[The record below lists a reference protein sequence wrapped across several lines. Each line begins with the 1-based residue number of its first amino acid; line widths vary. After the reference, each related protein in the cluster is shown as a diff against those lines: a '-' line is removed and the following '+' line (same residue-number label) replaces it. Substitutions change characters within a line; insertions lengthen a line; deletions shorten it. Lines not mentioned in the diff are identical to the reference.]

1 MMSDVSRL
9 NKQLNKCL
17 IKSRQ
22 LKTKSKILDK
32 KWALKTASKITI
44 FTYISFHLSKAFN
57 YFKMYFANTVSTVG
71 TVATTTSTSVIAGT
85 TGLALSGV
93 TGIIIYQTDLK
104 KDNTKLPIVLSK
116 VEYRKDEN
124 IVVTKKNLKT
134 NKLNKRNYIKREG
147 IENILQKNKTIKF
160 VNGTS
165 ISGDIIKMESGKF
178 FIKDKKGKLCII
190 SEKLVWSIH

>member
-1 MMSDVSRL
+1 MASEVARL

-44 FTYISFHLSKAFN
+44 LTYISFHVSKAFN

-85 TGLALSGV
+85 AGVALSGV
-93 TGIIIYQTDLK
+93 TGIVIYQADVNK
-104 KDNTKLPIVLSK
+104 TKTPVVLSK
-116 VEYRKDEN
+116 VEYRQDEN

-134 NKLNKRNYIKREG
+134 DKLNRRNYIKRDG